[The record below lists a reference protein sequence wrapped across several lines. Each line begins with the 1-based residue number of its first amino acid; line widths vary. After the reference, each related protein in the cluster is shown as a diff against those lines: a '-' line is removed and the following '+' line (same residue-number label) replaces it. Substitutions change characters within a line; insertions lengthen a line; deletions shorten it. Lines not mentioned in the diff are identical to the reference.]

1 MKGHRTEP
9 SQQLFPSVI
18 QCRAIL
24 VATALNEQRTLTS
37 ALITAGF
44 GGAANAAGFSAPAG
58 AIHQPLFRNRDERK
72 AQRHAHGRRLSCPGT
87 ARLSTTTGD
96 SRRPRPGAP
105 STGGPEGGDPT
116 GTGQSRELRRGEE
129 TLNRPSPGP
138 EGADG
143 ALLPQVTAPHYDTA
157 RSSPPEKAAA
167 GESKGIGSVCCALW
181 QKKTACRLMKE

>member
-58 AIHQPLFRNRDERK
+58 AIHQPLFRNHDGRK

-157 RSSPPEKAAA
+157 RSSPP
-167 GESKGIGSVCCALW
+167 GEGCCGRIQRDRQRVLCALA
-181 QKKTACRLMKE
+181 KRLLAD